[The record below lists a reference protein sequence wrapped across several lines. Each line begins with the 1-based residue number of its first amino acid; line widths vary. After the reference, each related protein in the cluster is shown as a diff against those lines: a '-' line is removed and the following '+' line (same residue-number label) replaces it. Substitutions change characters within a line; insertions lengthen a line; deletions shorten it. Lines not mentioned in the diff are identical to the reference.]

1 MPLSSAPTTFREQL
15 EADVEEVVL
24 DGARYACGS
33 DAAVQGLGEGAF
45 TNLILSHLHEF
56 CNAHPDQQAAPVL
69 NNHRRPRRRR
79 HRRRRAP
86 SSSITPAPVSPLHRR

>member
-33 DAAVQGLGEGAF
+33 DAAVQGLGEGAW
-45 TNLILSHLHEF
+45 
-56 CNAHPDQQAAPVL
+56 
-69 NNHRRPRRRR
+69 
-79 HRRRRAP
+79 RAY
-86 SSSITPAPVSPLHRR
+86 RKMQ